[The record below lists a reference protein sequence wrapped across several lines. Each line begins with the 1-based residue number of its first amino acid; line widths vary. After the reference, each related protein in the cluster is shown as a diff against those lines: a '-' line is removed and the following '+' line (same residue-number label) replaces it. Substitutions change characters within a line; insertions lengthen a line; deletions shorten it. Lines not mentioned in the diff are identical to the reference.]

1 MKSLQSLLL
10 HTTLL
15 LLVFEVPV
23 MGWNKPQTSTQQII
37 KHENFPS
44 AFVAARNVEVWLP
57 PCYDPQLSY
66 PVLYMHDGQNVFNPA
81 TSYAGIAWEVDSVAT
96 VLIEKRK
103 IRPVIVVAIWN
114 SPKRFLE
121 YMPNKP
127 EECIREALQAMGRS
141 EKVLSDAYLRFIV
154 EELKPFIDS
163 AYSTLPGPSDTFI
176 MGSSM
181 GGLISMYALLEY
193 PAVFGAAA
201 CISTHWPALQGV
213 FVEHLLQSAPDPK
226 KHRLYFDHGTINL
239 DSLYHPFQLRVDA
252 HLHSLG
258 FVQGKNI
265 STLKFEGADH
275 NERAWRNRVHKSL
288 LFLLGKEND

>member
-81 TSYAGIAWEVDSVAT
+81 TSYTGIAWEVDSVAT

-252 HLHSLG
+252 HLHNLG